1 MGGEK
6 GERKQKAKRK
16 KGGGKKAATVSI
28 DEDNGANW
36 ELILLVAVGIFTALS
51 EALDMDV
58 LLGILFMPF
67 TKTMQY
73 FAEKFDN
80 IRLDPSY
87 WMTMIGHA
95 YNDMCKNNPGDFV
108 RQT

>member
-1 MGGEK
+1 MASQTPNGFKCGKTLKNSQHDGRRKRRE
-6 GERKQKAKRK
+6 KQKAKRK

-36 ELILLVAVGIFTALS
+36 ELILLVAVGIFCS
-51 EALDMDV
+51 FQALDMDV

-73 FAEKFDN
+73 LRRN
-80 IRLDPSY
+80 SI
-87 WMTMIGHA
+87 T
-95 YNDMCKNNPGDFV
+95 FV
-108 RQT
+108 